1 MSFFYVPSSMIGQCG
16 GKADERCVE
25 IRKRELVLSL
35 RRGSRILRG
44 RLKRMHRLIILGGQR
59 LIRYIGRLVSLS
71 LNCEPRGR
79 GVATIVFQSTRED
92 RHAVDVV
99 ADCGKFAHHRLVEGV
114 KHQDRQ
120 ERDNNQ
126 VYE

>member
-79 GVATIVFQSTRED
+79 GVATIVFQSTRD
-92 RHAVDVV
+92 SVRLAVKLTLARHFRNAT
-99 ADCGKFAHHRLVEGV
+99 AGFANSCLIRAI
-114 KHQDRQ
+114 
-120 ERDNNQ
+120 
-126 VYE
+126 